1 MQKKIVLATGF
12 EGSGR
17 WRAPKSL
24 VTQLTAD
31 LYAHSADDIDFRKP
45 AGKRIGILGAGAS
58 AFDNAALALE
68 AGAARVDLCFR
79 RSEIPRVN
87 PLTWMNFAGMLGL
100 CVPKTLSEL
109 MT

>member
-1 MQKKIVLATGF
+1 
-12 EGSGR
+12 
-17 WRAPKSL
+17 
-24 VTQLTAD
+24 LTAD